1 MFFHHDVQQV
11 HNDLVKATASIDSR
25 SKGERVNL
33 PHDRA
38 RAEHITLD
46 VNRLHG
52 PDDVQGLDLRLE
64 LADMVGILLISSFTT
79 NFASLRISIMT

>member
-11 HNDLVKATASIDSR
+11 HNDLLKATATIDIR

-46 VNRLHG
+46 VSQLHA
-52 PDDVQGLDLRLE
+52 PDDIQGLDLRLE
-64 LADMVGILLISSFTT
+64 LADMVGILLISFSCY
-79 NFASLRISIMT
+79 

>member
-11 HNDLVKATASIDSR
+11 HNNLVKATASIDNR

-33 PHDRA
+33 LHDRA

-64 LADMVGILLISSFTT
+64 LADMVGIL
-79 NFASLRISIMT
+79 